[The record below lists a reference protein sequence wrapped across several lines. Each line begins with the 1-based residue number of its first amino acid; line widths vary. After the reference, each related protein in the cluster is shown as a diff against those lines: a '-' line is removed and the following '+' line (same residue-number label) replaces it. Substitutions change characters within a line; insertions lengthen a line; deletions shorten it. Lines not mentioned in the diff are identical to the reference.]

1 MARYVGNIMSIY
13 AGVLEIVIHDIL
25 IDSSSI
31 HTMKRFMFGEIFTLK
46 VICVFCVNKKNVIDF
61 VQMKFYLKTISVKVV
76 IWRWIAHKRHLW
88 QRFCVE
94 SGDSFVTIC
103 RIVLLVCVCV

>member
-46 VICVFCVNKKNVIDF
+46 VFCVNKKNVIDF

-76 IWRWIAHKRHLW
+76 IWWWTTAKGACGKDSVWRVAIHL
-88 QRFCVE
+88 
-94 SGDSFVTIC
+94 
-103 RIVLLVCVCV
+103 